1 MLRIGFVNA
10 CMAEKSLEEQL
21 DWAAENH
28 FGAIELHA
36 APNTCKID
44 LQKVSTDKDEAVR
57 IKELAKSKNIIFSG
71 FMWGGHHLHHHA
83 EKRELSLSR
92 LKMMITAA
100 QALDIEVVS
109 TFIGRDP
116 ALPLIENIA
125 LAKQTWTELL
135 PFAKE
140 YGVKIAIENCP
151 MMYEWPG
158 GLNIAYAPETWE
170 VLFDYLDP
178 HGEILG
184 LNFDPS
190 HLLWL
195 GIDYIA
201 ALKKFA
207 PRVMRVQAKDAEIL
221 PDKLNQVGVL
231 GDGWWRY
238 RLPGLG
244 QVNWGSFIDTVYEL
258 ELAEKVLAISI
269 EHEDP
274 VWEGSPDKVQ
284 RGLKFTHQYLNNF
297 IL

>member
-1 MLRIGFVNA
+1 VLRIGFVNA
-10 CMAEKSLEEQL
+10 CMAEKSLEEQIE
-21 DWAAENH
+21 WAASNG
-28 FGAIELHA
+28 FGAIELHG

-44 LQKVSTDKDEAVR
+44 LQKVSQDKDEAAR
-57 IKELAKSKNIIFSG
+57 IKQLAKANEVIFSG
-71 FMWGGHHLHHHA
+71 FMWGGHHLHHNT
-83 EKRELSLSR
+83 EKREFSQAR
-92 LKMMITAA
+92 LKAMITAA
-100 QALDIEVVS
+100 VALDIEVVS

-116 ALPLIENIA
+116 ALPLKENIE
-125 LAKQTWTELL
+125 LAKKTWTELL

-170 VLFDYLDP
+170 GLFEALDP
-178 HGEILG
+178 KGEILY

-190 HLLWL
+190 HLFWL

-201 ALKKFA
+201 ALKDFA
-207 PRVMRVQAKDAEIL
+207 SRVVRVQAKDAEIL
-221 PDKLNQVGVL
+221 PDKLNKVGIL
-231 GDGWWRY
+231 GDDWWRY

-244 QVNWGSFIDTVYEL
+244 QVNWSKFINTVYEL
-258 ELAEKVLAISI
+258 GLAERVQAISI

-284 RGLKFTHQYLNNF
+284 RGLKFTRQYLSNF